1 MIHMSYIEIRGVTK
15 TFINANKEETQ
26 VLKGIDLDIKKGDI
40 YGIIGFSGAGKSTLI
55 RCINGL
61 DKPDSGSIKIN
72 GKEVT
77 ALDEKGLMALREKI
91 GMIFQH
97 FNLLRS
103 KNVYDNIALPLR
115 YKKKSSDA
123 IRDKVD
129 ELLRI
134 VGLTEKKKSF
144 PSQLSG
150 GQKQRVAIARSLAA
164 EPAIL
169 LSDEATSALDPQTT
183 DSILDLLAVL
193 NQKLGITIILI
204 THQMNV
210 IQRICNKV
218 AIIDDGRI
226 VEKGSTFEVFSHP
239 KQRITKKFLESI
251 FRAPSE
257 KEIRELQK
265 ESPEDEI
272 LHLIFTG
279 NKAKQSVISDVTRSH
294 HVDIN
299 ILYGS
304 IEYVG
309 DQPIGS
315 LFVTVHGNP
324 FDILSAKKS
333 LQNYSVE
340 IEDLRGDPDDTAAI
354 A

>member
-1 MIHMSYIEIRGVTK
+1 M
-15 TFINANKEETQ
+15 
-26 VLKGIDLDIKKGDI
+26 
-40 YGIIGFSGAGKSTLI
+40 
-55 RCINGL
+55 
-61 DKPDSGSIKIN
+61 
-72 GKEVT
+72 
-77 ALDEKGLMALREKI
+77 
-91 GMIFQH
+91 
-97 FNLLRS
+97 
-103 KNVYDNIALPLR
+103 
-115 YKKKSSDA
+115 
-123 IRDKVD
+123 
-129 ELLRI
+129 
-134 VGLTEKKKSF
+134 
-144 PSQLSG
+144 
-150 GQKQRVAIARSLAA
+150 
-164 EPAIL
+164 

-193 NQKLGITIILI
+193 NRKLGITVILI

-218 AIIDDGRI
+218 AIIDNGKI

-239 KQRITKKFLESI
+239 KQKITKRFLESI
-251 FRAPSE
+251 FRSPSE
-257 KEIRELQK
+257 KEIETLKK

-272 LHLIFTG
+272 LHLTFTG
-279 NKAKQSVISDVTRSH
+279 NKAKQSIISDVTRSH

-324 FDILSAKKS
+324 FDRLSARKT
-333 LQNYSVE
+333 LQGYSVE
-340 IEDLRGDPDDTAAI
+340 IDDLKGEENDTAAI